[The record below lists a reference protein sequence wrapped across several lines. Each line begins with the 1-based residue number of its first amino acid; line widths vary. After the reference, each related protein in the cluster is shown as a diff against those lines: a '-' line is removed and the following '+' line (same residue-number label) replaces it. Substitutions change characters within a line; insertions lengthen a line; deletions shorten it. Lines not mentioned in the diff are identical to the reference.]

1 MSDIDISR
9 THGKT
14 LAKARKAARHMAAEL
29 EDELA
34 MSASWEGDTLRFE
47 RPGVRGTLEV
57 DAKEVRIRIK
67 LGLLFSAFRPVI
79 EREIHQFF
87 DENFPV

>member
-1 MSDIDISR
+1 MSEINISR
-9 THGKT
+9 AHGKT

-29 EDELA
+29 EKELE
-34 MSASWEGDTLRFE
+34 MSASWTGDTLSFE
-47 RPGVRGTLEV
+47 RPGVRGTLQL
-57 DAKEVRIRIK
+57 DAREVRIHIK

-87 DENFPV
+87 DENFPA